1 MEWIYFHKK
10 WVNTSIRAILSF
22 DFHMIEK
29 IKRRSPDQLQLK
41 RKLIILRIIY
51 LLKRLVK
58 LFVEIQQQ
66 IFEKKR
72 WLEVVYYIVNIT
84 TQSISMEL

>member
-1 MEWIYFHKK
+1 
-10 WVNTSIRAILSF
+10 
-22 DFHMIEK
+22 MIEK

-41 RKLIILRIIY
+41 RKVIILRIIY

-58 LFVEIQQQ
+58 LFVAIQQE

-72 WLEVVYYIVNIT
+72 LELVYYMVKNT
-84 TQSISMEL
+84 TQSKFLISEKEIIESS